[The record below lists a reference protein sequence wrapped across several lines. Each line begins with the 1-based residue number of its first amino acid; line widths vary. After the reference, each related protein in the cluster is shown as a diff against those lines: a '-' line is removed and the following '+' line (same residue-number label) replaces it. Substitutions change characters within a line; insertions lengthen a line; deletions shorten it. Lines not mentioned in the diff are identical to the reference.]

1 MNYRSENLWLRQ
13 NSMRDPESFE
23 DSQMTQFLENDS
35 GRLDYRPLA
44 DGTYELEGR
53 PTDMSVTVPHSP
65 IRTAYPLSLI
75 RLIFD
80 AYGATHTCD
89 EISRDIDPAEAS
101 LDVRYSYLAYFDNDT
116 TTLPLKILDYG
127 CGAGSSTV
135 ALARLFPRAERIL
148 GVDFV
153 PELLEIARE
162 RARHHALHNVDFKR
176 THESGAGIHNG
187 EQFDLVFL
195 NAVYEHLLPDERVPV
210 LASTWASLRTGGSLI
225 LNQTPH
231 RWFPVESHTSGLPLL
246 NYVPDPIA
254 HWMIRTFSTRSIR
267 TASWDQLLRA
277 GVRGASV
284 SEIRRNLLAIDG
296 SAALRAPVSIARSW
310 AGIWYAAKMKR
321 LERVESGLSRKAI
334 QFTAALVEQ
343 FRLPLS
349 PYVNIAFTK
358 VGVA

>member
-1 MNYRSENLWLRQ
+1 
-13 NSMRDPESFE
+13 
-23 DSQMTQFLENDS
+23 MTQFFENDS
-35 GRLDYRPLA
+35 GRLYYRLLP
-44 DGTYELEGR
+44 DGTYELEGK
-53 PTDMSVTVPHSP
+53 PADASTSVPHSP
-65 IRTAYPLSLI
+65 IRTSYPLPLI
-75 RLIFD
+75 RLIFE
-80 AYGATHTCD
+80 AYGAAHTCD

-101 LDVRYSYLAYFDNDT
+101 LDVRYSYLAYFDDDT
-116 TTLPLKILDYG
+116 TSLPLKILDYG

-153 PELLEIARE
+153 PEILEIARE
-162 RARHHALHNVDFKR
+162 RSRHYDLHNVDFAR
-176 THESGAGIHNG
+176 TQESGVGIPSG

-195 NAVYEHLLPDERVPV
+195 NAVYEHLLPNERIPV
-210 LASTWASLRTGGSLI
+210 LASAWASLRVGGSMI

-246 NYVPDPIA
+246 NYVPDQMA

-267 TASWDQLLRA
+267 TAAWDQLLRA

-296 SAALRAPVSIARSW
+296 SAVLRTPVRISKSW

-334 QFTAALVEQ
+334 QFTAALVE
-343 FRLPLS
+343 RLGLPLS

-358 VGVA
+358 VGAA